1 MLLNVYAPNEDN
13 QEFFASKL
21 KEVEQYEYN
30 FKIIGGDFN
39 TILNP
44 TTDKF
49 SEAGSDSFN
58 KQSTKFLNNYLE
70 NKNWV
75 DPWRLLNPDKRLYTW
90 SRSKPTLSFSHLD
103 FWLVP
108 LEIFQQVTHADILPG
123 FLSDHSIIVL
133 KIQILQNE
141 RGDGYWKLNDK
152 ILENEAY
159 VQEMRNLISDTVQ
172 SGQSLNKRMLWES
185 IKIQAISFSKEKS
198 KRNASKNKEE
208 LVKLERHLKDLQDDL
223 HGTASVDIYHSMQQ
237 KIDEKVI
244 VQKKLDDL
252 ITEKTRGAMR
262 SKANWLDGSEKT
274 SKYFFNLEKRNYNI
288 KTISRL
294 HTHTRGNMSHRT
306 KKSCVNKLNFML
318 SCIRNHT
325 HNLNCGLGWITQ
337 DSVKKSMIY
346 SIYL

>member
-1 MLLNVYAPNEDN
+1 M
-13 QEFFASKL
+13 
-21 KEVEQYEYN
+21 
-30 FKIIGGDFN
+30 
-39 TILNP
+39 
-44 TTDKF
+44 
-49 SEAGSDSFN
+49 
-58 KQSTKFLNNYLE
+58 
-70 NKNWV
+70 
-75 DPWRLLNPDKRLYTW
+75 
-90 SRSKPTLSFSHLD
+90 
-103 FWLVP
+103 P

-244 VQKKLDDL
+244 VQKK
-252 ITEKTRGAMR
+252 
-262 SKANWLDGSEKT
+262 
-274 SKYFFNLEKRNYNI
+274 
-288 KTISRL
+288 
-294 HTHTRGNMSHRT
+294 
-306 KKSCVNKLNFML
+306 
-318 SCIRNHT
+318 IR
-325 HNLNCGLGWITQ
+325 
-337 DSVKKSMIY
+337 
-346 SIYL
+346 